1 MTSSIITLIRED
13 EVSLPVPPSF
23 IGRRV
28 EVTFVVL
35 DETENPIPKPDKKLS
50 DMFLGVFSKESAE
63 SLKKHIKTMREEW
76 DT

>member
-1 MTSSIITLIRED
+1 MISRIITTPFEEKI
-13 EVSLPVPPSF
+13 SLDVPPSF

-35 DETENPIPKPDKKLS
+35 DETEAPIPKPDRKLS
-50 DMFLGVFSKESAE
+50 DMLRGFSKESAE
-63 SLKKHIKTMREEW
+63 SFSKHIKKIREEW